1 MFSFALAYILYRVV
15 MRYNKDRYAHFMELA
30 NRRINSM
37 RVESLGLSQAYNNYG
52 PGKRQEQL
60 KRIKPQLDLI
70 AGRLRVVANQ
80 DKLDCTGS
88 NDTNHSTS
96 SKKNEPV
103 RVHPDGPITFDAKR
117 LFDELDADGDGNLS
131 YTELNAILEL
141 NGLQLTEFVRR
152 MNDLG
157 CVSANCGVVSRRVFL
172 RHFVNVL
179 AETSNFG
186 PTKEEAQ
193 QLFDEI
199 AKQGTNKHGD
209 IEPAKFY
216 TSSLSSFLS
225 HTQINDLIV
234 RLRSRQP
241 ERSTEFRLGSAEE
254 FFRSVSDLTGG
265 QRNRHGAI
273 QREIFM
279 AHYPQLLHDIATDP
293 DPVPLLSSIRDG
305 GCLELL
311 GVDIAFE
318 DLSLAVNVGGHSVK
332 VVDQVTGRLLA
343 GTMVSA
349 RMIGFVFNAMG
360 FAYRLTLCMSP
371 GAK

>member
-70 AGRLRVVANQ
+70 AGRLRVVALAKNQ
-80 DKLDCTGS
+80 DKLSSTGS
-88 NDTNHSTS
+88 NSNTDTTSTNHSTS
-96 SKKNEPV
+96 SSSSKKNRESV
-103 RVHPDGPITFDAKR
+103 RVQSEGAITFDAKR
-117 LFDELDADGDGNLS
+117 VFDELDADGNGNLS

-141 NGLQLTEFVRR
+141 NGVQLTEFVRR

-157 CVSANCGVVSRRVFL
+157 CVSANCTVVSRRVFC

-199 AKQGTNKHGD
+199 AKQGTNKYGD
-209 IEPAKFY
+209 VEPAKFY
-216 TSSLSSFLS
+216 TSSLSTFSAIHKSMICWFDCGVASMIDPLAS
-225 HTQINDLIV
+225 AWALQRNPHLLVMHLQVSEDSATGIG
-234 RLRSRQP
+234 SSK
-241 ERSTEFRLGSAEE
+241 ERSLWRTILNSSTILQRILTQCL
-254 FFRSVSDLTGG
+254 FF
-265 QRNRHGAI
+265 
-273 QREIFM
+273 
-279 AHYPQLLHDIATDP
+279 
-293 DPVPLLSSIRDG
+293 PLSG
-305 GCLELL
+305 M
-311 GVDIAFE
+311 V
-318 DLSLAVNVGGHSVK
+318 AV
-332 VVDQVTGRLLA
+332 
-343 GTMVSA
+343 
-349 RMIGFVFNAMG
+349 
-360 FAYRLTLCMSP
+360 
-371 GAK
+371 

>member
-70 AGRLRVVANQ
+70 AGRLRVVALAKNQ
-80 DKLDCTGS
+80 DKLSSTGS
-88 NDTNHSTS
+88 NSNTDTTSTNHSTS
-96 SKKNEPV
+96 SSSSKKNRESV
-103 RVHPDGPITFDAKR
+103 RVQSEGAITFDAKR
-117 LFDELDADGDGNLS
+117 VFDELDADGNGNLS

-141 NGLQLTEFVRR
+141 NGVQLTEFVRR

-157 CVSANCGVVSRRVFL
+157 CVSANCTVVSRRVFC

-199 AKQGTNKHGD
+199 AKQGTNKYGD
-209 IEPAKFY
+209 VEPAKFY
-216 TSSLSSFLS
+216 TSSLSTFLS
-225 HTQINDLIV
+225 DPQINDLLV
-234 RLRSRQP
+234 RLRSRQHD
-241 ERSTEFRLGSAEE
+241 RSTRLSLGSAEE
-254 FFRSVSDLTGG
+254 PTSVGDASAGFGG
-265 QRNRHGAI
+265 QRNRYRFI
-273 QREIFM
+273 QREVFV
-279 AHYPQLLHDIATDP
+279 ANYPKLLYDITADP
-293 DPVPLLSSIRDG
+293 DPMPILSTIRDG
-305 GCLELL
+305 GCLDLL

-318 DLSLAVNVGGHSVK
+318 DLSLAVNVGGNSVK
-332 VVDQVTGRLLA
+332 VVDQVTGRLRA
-343 GTMVSA
+343 GTMVS
-349 RMIGFVFNAMG
+349 
-360 FAYRLTLCMSP
+360 
-371 GAK
+371 